1 MEREKAVK
9 SFERLLDIMD
19 ELRAK
24 CPWDKEQTMES
35 LRPLTIEETYELS
48 DAILEKESTNIGKE
62 LGDILLHIVFYAK
75 IGREQ
80 GVFDISTIIDGLC
93 NKLVYRH
100 PHVFSQTEVNGTR
113 EVIENWEQLKG
124 KEVNG
129 NRSLLSGVPG
139 SLPSLVKAYRIQDKA
154 RAVGFDWDIREQVW
168 DKVREEIAEFEREIV
183 EEEREFLSTNA
194 EGGDGRRAEQEFGDL
209 LFSLVNAARLY
220 NINPDTALEMTNKKF
235 IKRFNYLEEKTIK
248 AGRSLKDMSLQAM
261 DLIWEEAKKL

>member
-1 MEREKAVK
+1 
-9 SFERLLDIMD
+9 
-19 ELRAK
+19 
-24 CPWDKEQTMES
+24 
-35 LRPLTIEETYELS
+35 
-48 DAILEKESTNIGKE
+48 
-62 LGDILLHIVFYAK
+62 
-75 IGREQ
+75 
-80 GVFDISTIIDGLC
+80 
-93 NKLVYRH
+93 
-100 PHVFSQTEVNGTR
+100 VNGTR

-183 EEEREFLSTNA
+183 EEERESLSTNA

-235 IKRFNYLEEKTIK
+235 IKRFNYLEERTIK
-248 AGRSLKDMSLQAM
+248 TGKSLKDMSLQEM